1 MSFALHSAYAIIPR
15 HCGIPGG
22 GEGHTHVLERS
33 STSLTLHF
41 CSRHAQPRDGQLPR
55 ASHSS
60 RGLDNMCTVQLWAQ
74 EFFFKEKLAL
84 QWGCMLCLLKENE
97 KEGREWSKN
106 LRDCCSS
113 VWMEITSSV
122 HLKLRG
128 LAPFR
133 LWRWRRGSPGEPPK
147 RLSHRTCS

>member
-1 MSFALHSAYAIIPR
+1 MRKA
-15 HCGIPGG
+15 
-22 GEGHTHVLERS
+22 
-33 STSLTLHF
+33 
-41 CSRHAQPRDGQLPR
+41 
-55 ASHSS
+55 
-60 RGLDNMCTVQLWAQ
+60 QLWAQ

-97 KEGREWSKN
+97 KEGREWSKE
-106 LRDCCSS
+106 LRDCGSS

-122 HLKLRG
+122 HLRLRA

-133 LWRWRRGSPGEPPK
+133 LWRWRRGPPGEPPK